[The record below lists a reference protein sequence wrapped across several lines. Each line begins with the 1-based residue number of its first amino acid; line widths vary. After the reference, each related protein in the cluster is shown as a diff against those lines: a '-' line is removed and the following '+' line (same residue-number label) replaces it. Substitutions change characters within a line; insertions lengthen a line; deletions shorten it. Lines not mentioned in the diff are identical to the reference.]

1 MFQVKIIKQTNHMKL
16 ENDVNEFLSE
26 QDSSITVKEI
36 KYELGLDAP
45 GLSSSLGA
53 VWTAMVIYEKK

>member
-1 MFQVKIIKQTNHMKL
+1 MKL